1 MKTKGSAKCRT
12 GSFFLA
18 LIMLFTAFSVNYVDA
33 NAAKAADVLPETVAF
48 TLTGNSNGNTNASL
62 RPGDMIKFVFDKDS
76 RPDFVFYKTGA
87 KPWNALDIDNDEY
100 DVLYTFLGD
109 DEDVNSCEYQIPADA
124 VLGEVYSFGALWA
137 SDVQSMEEL
146 NPALIKPV
154 AEITVAEEKSE
165 YITAKSG
172 ENITADMIPAQT
184 VDGAPAPV
192 LFTGSVIEDETRL
205 QAMQENF
212 HDFEVKGG
220 AYYDLHAEGFSGAV
234 RISVQPE
241 NFTPGENDTV
251 SVIHFPNSAAGDYT
265 EYEYLP
271 CSYEGG
277 VVTFE
282 ADAFSDF
289 YVFYGDQT
297 NNAFNVSTAANHNI
311 YVYPGMQFTLENIR
325 SWTRGIDQGNSKDG
339 ITLTSVDNNGNN
351 GTYSVSNDA
360 SPGTNVDILKRD
372 SWRKTYTVKVYI
384 LTKDAFIDRLL
395 KNTKF
400 TVGLL
405 SQNLKGTFPDEPSI
419 TDYSYLFP
427 PIYYNKTPASDYLE
441 PSIIYSS
448 SLTDGGISA
457 NTSSLFGKNVIGI
470 FDSSGTNII
479 PYIKNFSTLEKDV
492 LSYAVQKNVT
502 TIDGQSISAENVNDY
517 KLVPY
522 VIKLQPNDNTWHTDF
537 AIVPKDTVWLRYD
550 QNLPT
555 GFQFDSSNF
564 VPAPGGMSGK
574 EGFSTTVTDLI
585 DTNSVYKGT
594 MNSAPAEINFLG
606 WSTTPGG
613 AIIYHPRNPIT
624 VSENTTLYAIWS
636 SEAVPGTLVVSKT
649 VKADYGVQIPD
660 NAEFEF
666 KIEGLT
672 NGSHFWR
679 KIKNDQVIGHG
690 TELGETISLKAGE
703 RIEIDGFA
711 HGTKLTVSEIVPT
724 SSGFTPEKND
734 ISVIIQGA
742 QKREAA
748 FVNKYSAPTANLTI
762 QKQYPNGADYTID
775 ENQIFLF
782 RIQGTDENTQ
792 AIDLTVSIQGDK
804 YTTIADLPA
813 GNYTVTE
820 CTDWSWRYT
829 PDNKVKTIVLI
840 SGGDNTVSFENTRAN
855 DLWLDGNACKDNVF
869 NS

>member
-184 VDGAPAPV
+184 ADGAPAPV

-241 NFTPGENDTV
+241 NFTLGENDTV
-251 SVIHFPNSAAGDYT
+251 SVIHFPNSAEGDYT

-289 YVFYGDQT
+289 WVAYGKNT
-297 NNAFNVSTAANHNI
+297 TSFTATRGSLDI
-311 YVYPGMQFTLENIR
+311 YAYPGMAFTVSGIR
-325 SWTRGIDQGNSKDG
+325 EWNREISVNETKDG
-339 ITLTSVDNNGNN
+339 ITCTSLTNSNNQGK
-351 GTYSVSNDA
+351 YFVSSDA
-360 SPGTNVDILKRD
+360 VENSQVDILTR
-372 SWRKTYTVKVYI
+372 KVYPETYKITVHI
-384 LTKDAFIDRLL
+384 LSYVDYFRWYFKSVSGKPNTNANRLL
-395 KNTKF
+395 IACIKDVSGGLPSEPTDSTQNYKYYDYKKYTTLEEYLNFDFLNSNKF
-400 TVGLL
+400 
-405 SQNLKGTFPDEPSI
+405 EC
-419 TDYSYLFP
+419 
-427 PIYYNKTPASDYLE
+427 
-441 PSIIYSS
+441 
-448 SLTDGGISA
+448 
-457 NTSSLFGKNVIGI
+457 NTSKTAVGI
-470 FDSSGTNII
+470 FDQTGDSIKPFFKDFASVEKEILSNVHQMSDVYVMKGSQKVLVSEMNIDQLKVV
-479 PYIKNFSTLEKDV
+479 PYILKFKDMDDGWHVDCYITLKDAVELTYDLNLPNGFVSSSTIPMPGGESAVPTFSASVAGLSA
-492 LSYAVQKNVT
+492 LSY
-502 TIDGQSISAENVNDY
+502 S
-517 KLVPY
+517 
-522 VIKLQPNDNTWHTDF
+522 
-537 AIVPKDTVWLRYD
+537 
-550 QNLPT
+550 
-555 GFQFDSSNF
+555 
-564 VPAPGGMSGK
+564 
-574 EGFSTTVTDLI
+574 
-585 DTNSVYKGT
+585 GT
-594 MNSAPAEINFLG
+594 MNGAPAEIMFLG
-606 WSTTPGG
+606 WSTTPSGTVVYYPG
-613 AIIYHPRNPIT
+613 DSIII
-624 VSENTTLYAIWS
+624 SENTTLYAIWS
-636 SEAVPGTLVVSKT
+636 SSMLPGTLVVSKT
-649 VKADYGVQIPD
+649 VTADDGVKIPD
-660 NAEFEF
+660 DAEFEF
-666 KIEGLT
+666 KIEGT
-672 NGSHFWR
+672 VSGSYSWTKVKNGLIQDRGIWSP
-679 KIKNDQVIGHG
+679 GG
-690 TELGETISLKAGE
+690 TINLKADE

-711 HGTKLTVSEIVPT
+711 HDTKLTVSEIVPT
-724 SSGFTPEKND
+724 NSGFTPEKND

-804 YTTIADLPA
+804 STTIADLPA
-813 GNYTVTE
+813 GRYTVTE

-840 SGGDNTVSFENTRAN
+840 SGGDNTVSFKNTRAK